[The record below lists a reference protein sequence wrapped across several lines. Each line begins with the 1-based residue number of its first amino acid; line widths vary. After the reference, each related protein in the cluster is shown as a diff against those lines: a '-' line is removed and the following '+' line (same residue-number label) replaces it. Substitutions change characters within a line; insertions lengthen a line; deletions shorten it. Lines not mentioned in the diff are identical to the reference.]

1 MTTRLTY
8 TDQAHEDTMLDKLE
22 IQETISLYHEGG
34 SKTDWD
40 QVMATFLPDGIWEVP
55 ALHIRSQGHTAI
67 REAMTALME
76 PVEYLVQINA
86 PAIITVDGDS
96 ASARSLIR
104 ECAKFRA
111 QAGVIDVVGQ
121 FTDELQRTPHGWRFA
136 HRTFAIFGTHMSAET
151 QKEVDRA

>member
-1 MTTRLTY
+1 
-8 TDQAHEDTMLDKLE
+8 MLDKLE

-55 ALHIRSQGHTAI
+55 ALRIRSQGHAAI

-76 PVEYLVQINA
+76 PIEYLVQINA
-86 PAIITVDGDS
+86 PAIISVDGDS

-104 ECAKFRA
+104 ECAKLRGRA
-111 QAGVIDVVGQ
+111 GLIDVVGQ
-121 FTDELQRTPHGWRFA
+121 FNDELQRTPDGWRFA
-136 HRTFAIFGTHMSAET
+136 RRTFTILGSFMAEG
-151 QKEVDRA
+151 A